1 MLCSEHQRL
10 TDWPLFRQSATR
22 WLHSMRLCCAFAPRI
37 VTLSIS
43 ISSSPC
49 GSLAVDG
56 ITSDNLQRLPQTR
69 IDSMEVY
76 ENPLHSLM
84 AGELFQSG
92 LIFDAYD
99 PRGRPDGLPCLCPEG
114 GGFLCLILI
123 HRFVDDIGKIY
134 CHFLFS
140 HARKDGNVE
149 SFAHKSHSTS
159 SAF

>member
-49 GSLAVDG
+49 DSLAVEG

-76 ENPLHSLM
+76 ESPLHSFM
-84 AGELFQSG
+84 TGSRFQPG
-92 LIFDAYD
+92 HTFDAYD
-99 PRGRPDGLPCLCPEG
+99 HSNNLLFTMSSIYVDAMFFVSNQNSFYSA
-114 GGFLCLILI
+114 GFAGQ
-123 HRFVDDIGKIY
+123 HHTDTV
-134 CHFLFS
+134 
-140 HARKDGNVE
+140 
-149 SFAHKSHSTS
+149 
-159 SAF
+159 

>member
-22 WLHSMRLCCAFAPRI
+22 WLHSMRLCRAFAPRI

-49 GSLAVDG
+49 DSLAVEG

-69 IDSMEVY
+69 IDSMVVY
-76 ENPLHSLM
+76 ESPLHSLM

-92 LIFDAYD
+92 LIFDAYASLSFIALSSSTMALAFSLD
-99 PRGRPDGLPCLCPEG
+99 AFLLSCAWIALSILATCLTLDFG
-114 GGFLCLILI
+114 TTLNTL
-123 HRFVDDIGKIY
+123 R
-134 CHFLFS
+134 
-140 HARKDGNVE
+140 
-149 SFAHKSHSTS
+149 
-159 SAF
+159 